1 MPKRLEFFEKDDI
14 GFKDFA
20 YADFYKTLNKLK
32 HDNPALWN
40 AGYGGKLQR
49 IMHDNDVYAFFREK
63 DGNKITV
70 IINLSKHKQFVISD
84 VNISG
89 TEVFSK
95 SKKEI
100 KTGDKVELAP
110 WSYLIV
116 KS

>member
-1 MPKRLEFFEKDDI
+1 M
-14 GFKDFA
+14 
-20 YADFYKTLNKLK
+20 NKLK